1 MTTQEQSNMWFQ
13 DKATFSKSFGKRA
26 EEKQISDFL
35 SAVRV
40 MSKKKYDYGSHRL
53 ELITTQVG

>member
-1 MTTQEQSNMWFQ
+1 MWFQ
-13 DKATFSKSFGKRA
+13 YKATFSKSFSKRV
-26 EEKQISDFL
+26 EEKKISDFL